1 LEKYLPFDLDTFK
14 MYLKDTKKDT
24 IKRYLKMR
32 DTILSCILKMQ
43 DTIFK
48 MKKISQYNVVFI
60 FNK

>member
-1 LEKYLPFDLDTFK
+1 

-48 MKKISQYNVVFI
+48 MKKISQYSVVFI